1 MPKTSISVRGVA
13 TASQLRELHSNKAS
27 VDPWVAELAFLFEF
41 DTPAQLRKAVA
52 SHSNKPLAGRS

>member
-1 MPKTSISVRGVA
+1 VST
-13 TASQLRELHSNKAS
+13 
-27 VDPWVAELAFLFEF
+27 PWVAELAFLFEF